1 MSHTETTL
9 RPDIFGASVRG
20 PGHVA
25 DQMPNQDAWG
35 HGRTGSLSIVV
46 VSDGLGSRRYSRE
59 GSRAACESVVSAAR
73 QWARFPASTPDIF
86 LGLVHLMWRARISP
100 RLPSDCA
107 CTCLFTAVRPDGT
120 GIVAQLGDGLIL
132 MGDSGNTT
140 PLVIRSDDDFANE
153 TQALGMTQSLSSW
166 KVKELETGIQS
177 VILCTDGVADDL
189 RHDRYGIF
197 ADWLCR
203 EIRNMTPRERSK
215 TLARELRSWPTPHHI
230 DDKTIAV
237 VCIDEGSK

>member
-1 MSHTETTL
+1 MSQSERAPL
-9 RPDIFGASVRG
+9 PDIFGATVRG

-35 HGRTGSLSIVV
+35 HRRIGSLSIVV
-46 VSDGLGSRRYSRE
+46 VSDGLGSRKYSRE
-59 GSRAACESVVSAAR
+59 GSRAACESVVAAAR
-73 QWARFPASTPDIF
+73 QWARFPATTPDTF
-86 LGLVHLMWRARISP
+86 LGLIHLMWRARISP

-107 CTCLFTAVRPDGT
+107 CTCLFAAVRPDGS

-132 MGDSGNTT
+132 MVDSGKIT
-140 PLVIRSDDDFANE
+140 PLVIRADDDFANE
-153 TQALGMTQSLSSW
+153 TQALGMAKSLSSW
-166 KVKELETGIQS
+166 KVLELESGTQS

-203 EIRNMTPRERSK
+203 DIRNTKPRERSK
-215 TLARELRSWPTPHHI
+215 TLARELRAWPTPHHI

-237 VCIDEGSK
+237 VCME

>member
-1 MSHTETTL
+1 
-9 RPDIFGASVRG
+9 
-20 PGHVA
+20 
-25 DQMPNQDAWG
+25 
-35 HGRTGSLSIVV
+35 
-46 VSDGLGSRRYSRE
+46 
-59 GSRAACESVVSAAR
+59 
-73 QWARFPASTPDIF
+73 
-86 LGLVHLMWRARISP
+86 
-100 RLPSDCA
+100 
-107 CTCLFTAVRPDGT
+107 
-120 GIVAQLGDGLIL
+120 